1 MNLALLCSKLGTLGI
16 APRCHQA
23 MPPKPFATPPGDHA
37 SFRSS
42 ALNPEGAVHI
52 CILGGGFGGLYC
64 ALALHRRLDKA
75 SRVRITLVEPRDRF
89 NFTPLLYELLTQ
101 ELTPWEIAPAYQDLL
116 KHTAIDLRQD
126 WAEYIDLAQQRVTLR
141 HGAPLTYDYLV
152 VALGSQMRPPATPGS
167 QTHTLPFNTLNDAEQ
182 LERRLGELDP
192 LPKVRVVVAGAGP
205 SGVELAC
212 KLSDRLGTRGH
223 ITVVDRRGE
232 ILRSYP
238 ARIQRAAAR
247 ALTKRGVDVHL
258 DVAIEAI
265 DASGLIFN
273 YEGKT
278 HHCQA
283 DLMLWTVGTV
293 PRSWLG
299 ENGRKQTAFGQCQVR
314 PTLQLPDHSNV
325 FVLGDMAA
333 MPAPGRDRAPTT
345 AQAAYQAGPAVAQ
358 NVLALI
364 ANRPLKPFIY
374 NHLGDMLT
382 LGQGEAVVC
391 GFGLC
396 ITGRLGGL
404 SRRWAYWLRLPT
416 HAHRWRVLKHW
427 LGFKP

>member
-1 MNLALLCSKLGTLGI
+1 
-16 APRCHQA
+16 
-23 MPPKPFATPPGDHA
+23 MPLKPFATASGDHA
-37 SFRSS
+37 AFRPSGPY
-42 ALNPEGAVHI
+42 PEGAVHI

-64 ALALHRRLDKA
+64 ALALHRRLGKA
-75 SRVRITLVEPRDRF
+75 SQVRITLVEPRDRF
-89 NFTPLLYELLTQ
+89 NFTPLLYELLTH
-101 ELTPWEIAPAYQDLL
+101 ELAPWEIAPAYRDLL
-116 KHTAIDLRQD
+116 KHTAVDLRQD
-126 WAEYIDLAQQRVTLR
+126 WAEHIDLARQTVTLR
-141 HGAPLTYDYLV
+141 NGDPLTYDYLV

-167 QTHTLPFNTLNDAEQ
+167 QIHTLPFNTLQDAEQ
-182 LERRLGELDP
+182 LEQRLKELDH
-192 LPKVRVVVAGAGP
+192 LPKVRVLVAGAGP

-212 KLSDRLGTRGH
+212 KLSDRLGRRGQV
-223 ITVVDRRGE
+223 TMVDRRGE

-238 ARIQRAAAR
+238 ARLQRAAAR
-247 ALTKRGVDVHL
+247 ALVKRGVEVYL
-258 DVAIEAI
+258 DAAIAAV
-265 DASGLIFN
+265 DASGLTFG

-278 HHCQA
+278 RYCEA

-299 ENGRKQTAFGQCQVR
+299 ENDLKQTAFGQYQVR
-314 PTLQLPDHSNV
+314 PTLQLPDHGNV

-333 MPAPGRDRAPTT
+333 MPAPGRDLQSDPSRNRAPTT
-345 AQAAYQAGPAVAQ
+345 AQAAYQAGPAVAY

-416 HAHRWRVLKHW
+416 HAHRWRVVKHW

>member
-1 MNLALLCSKLGTLGI
+1 
-16 APRCHQA
+16 
-23 MPPKPFATPPGDHA
+23 MPPKPFANAPGDHA
-37 SFRSS
+37 
-42 ALNPEGAVHI
+42 ALRPSGPSPEGATQV

-64 ALALHRRLDKA
+64 ALALHQRLGKA
-75 SRVRITLVEPRDRF
+75 SRLRITLVEPRDRF
-89 NFTPLLYELLTQ
+89 NFTPLLYELLTH
-101 ELTPWEIAPAYQDLL
+101 ELAPWEIAPAYRDLL
-116 KHTAIDLRQD
+116 RHTAVDLRQD
-126 WAEYIDLAQQRVTLR
+126 WAEHIDLAQQTVILR
-141 HGAPLTYDYLV
+141 HGEPITYDYLV

-167 QTHTLPFNTLNDAEQ
+167 QTHTLPFNTLQDAEQ
-182 LERRLGELDP
+182 LERRLGELDH

-212 KLSDRLGTRGH
+212 KLSDRLSSRGH
-223 ITVVDRRGE
+223 VTIVDRRGE

-238 ARIQRAAAR
+238 ERVQRAAAR
-247 ALTKRGVDVHL
+247 ALAKRGVEVYL
-258 DVAIEAI
+258 NAAITAVE
-265 DASGLIFN
+265 DSGLTFR
-273 YEGKT
+273 YEDKT
-278 HHCQA
+278 RHCQA
-283 DLMLWTVGTV
+283 ELMLWTVGTV

-299 ENGRKQTAFGQCQVR
+299 KNDLKQTAFGQCQVE
-314 PTLQLPDHSNV
+314 PTLQLPNHNNV

-333 MPAPGRDRAPTT
+333 MPAPKRDRAPTT

-364 ANRPLKPFIY
+364 ANRPLKPFVY

-396 ITGRLGGL
+396 ITGQLGGL

-416 HAHRWRVLKHW
+416 HTHRWRVLKHW

>member
-1 MNLALLCSKLGTLGI
+1 
-16 APRCHQA
+16 
-23 MPPKPFATPPGDHA
+23 MPSKPFAAAPGDHA
-37 SFRSS
+37 AFRPSEPS
-42 ALNPEGAVHI
+42 PEEAVHI

-64 ALALHRRLDKA
+64 ALALHQRLGKA

-89 NFTPLLYELLTQ
+89 NFTPLLYELLTR
-101 ELTPWEIAPAYQDLL
+101 ELAPWEIAPAYRDLL
-116 KHTAIDLRQD
+116 KHTAVDLRQD
-126 WAEYIDLAQQRVTLR
+126 WAEHIDLARQTVTLR
-141 HGAPLTYDYLV
+141 QSGLLTYDYLV

-167 QTHTLPFNTLNDAEQ
+167 QAHTLPFNTLHDAEQ
-182 LERRLGELDP
+182 LERRLGELDH
-192 LPKVRVVVAGAGP
+192 LPEVQVVVAGAGP

-212 KLSDRLGTRGH
+212 KLSDRLGRRGH
-223 ITVVDRRGE
+223 VTVVDRRGE

-247 ALTKRGVDVHL
+247 ALAKRGVEVYL
-258 DVAIEAI
+258 DAAIETV
-265 DASGLIFN
+265 DANGLTFG
-273 YEGKT
+273 YEGQT
-278 HHCQA
+278 RHCQT

-299 ENGRKQTAFGQCQVR
+299 ENSLKPTAFGQCQVR
-314 PTLQLPDHSNV
+314 PTLQLPDHDNV

-345 AQAAYQAGPAVAQ
+345 AQAAYQAGPAVAK
-358 NVLALI
+358 NLLALI

-416 HAHRWRVLKHW
+416 HTHRWRVLKHW
-427 LGFKP
+427 LGFKR

>member
-1 MNLALLCSKLGTLGI
+1 MPSKRSI
-16 APRCHQA
+16 SAHSEP
-23 MPPKPFATPPGDHA
+23 AT
-37 SFRSS
+37 
-42 ALNPEGAVHI
+42 GAVRV

-64 ALALHRRLDKA
+64 ALSLHQRSRRL
-75 SRVRITLVEPRDRF
+75 SRPIHITLVEPRDRF

-101 ELTPWEIAPAYQDLL
+101 ELAPWEIAPAYRDLVN
-116 KHTAIDLRQD
+116 HTNLDLRQD
-126 WAEYIDLAQQRVTLR
+126 WAEHIDLVQQSVTLR
-141 HGAPLTYDYLV
+141 HGEPLTYDYLV

-167 QTHTLPFNTLNDAEQ
+167 QAHSLAFNTLQDAEQ
-182 LERRLGELDP
+182 LERRLNDLEKSP
-192 LPKVRVVVAGAGP
+192 AVRVVVAGAGP

-212 KLSDRLGTRGH
+212 KLSDRLGPRGH
-223 ITVVDRRGE
+223 VIVVDRRGE

-238 ARIQRAAAR
+238 ERIQRAAAR
-247 ALTKRGVDVHL
+247 ALAKRGVEVYL
-258 DVAIEAI
+258 NAAIEAV
-265 DASGLIFN
+265 DASGLTFG
-273 YEGKT
+273 YEGQT
-278 HHCQA
+278 RYYQA
-283 DLMLWTVGTV
+283 NITLWTVGTV
-293 PRSWLG
+293 PRPWLG
-299 ENGRKQTAFGQCQVR
+299 DDLKPTAFGQYQVL
-314 PTLQLPDHSNV
+314 PTLQLLDHKNV

-358 NVLALI
+358 NLLALI
-364 ANRPLKPFIY
+364 VNRPLKPFVY

-396 ITGRLGGL
+396 ITGRLGAV

-427 LGFKP
+427 LGLKA